1 MHRQYE
7 RILDRYRELQEELN
21 QPDVTSD
28 PARYQA
34 VVRELAELEERV
46 SAWQTY
52 LDQLEARREA
62 EEMLADPEL
71 ADLAGQ
77 EIQQLNQ
84 TIPEQEQLLRHL
96 LLPPDPSANRN
107 VILEIR
113 AGAGGEESALF
124 SADLYRMYDHYAAR
138 HGWKLAPISASPTEL
153 GGYKEIVC
161 SVTGHGVWSGFKY
174 ESGVHRVQRV
184 PVTESSGR
192 KQTSTCTVAVL
203 PEAEAVELDISP
215 NDLRIDTYRASGA
228 GGQYVNRT
236 DSAVRITHIPTGM
249 VVTCQDEKSQLRNRE
264 QAMRVLRARLLQAKR
279 DQAASAQAE
288 SRRIQVGTGDRS
300 ERIRTY
306 NFHESRVTDHRIGLT
321 LFRIQEIMDGDL
333 DEIVNALRLADE
345 EARWKAAAAES

>member
-21 QPDVTSD
+21 QPGVTGD

-46 SAWQTY
+46 SAWQDY
-52 LDQLEARREA
+52 RRAQDARREA
-62 EEMLADPEL
+62 EEMLSDPEMAEL
-71 ADLAGQ
+71 AKQ
-77 EIQQLNQ
+77 ELQRLSAEL
-84 TIPEQEQLLRHL
+84 PAREQHLRHL

-138 HGWKLAPISASPTEL
+138 HGWKLSPISASPTEL

-161 SVTGHGVWSGFKY
+161 SVTGQGVWAGFRF

-203 PEAEAVELDISP
+203 PEAEPVELEIAP
-215 NDLRIDTYRASGA
+215 GDLRIDTYRASGA

-236 DSAVRITHIPTGM
+236 DSAVRITHLPTGM

-264 QAMRVLRARLLQAKR
+264 QAMRVLRARLLQAQR
-279 DQAASAQAE
+279 QQAADAQAE
-288 SRRIQVGTGDRS
+288 NRRAQVGSGDRS

-333 DEIVNALRLADE
+333 DEIVEALRLADE
-345 EARWKAAAAES
+345 EARWQALAAES

>member
-21 QPDVTSD
+21 QPGVTGD

-46 SAWQTY
+46 SAWQDY
-52 LDQLEARREA
+52 RRALDARREA
-62 EEMLADPEL
+62 EEMLSDPEMAEL
-71 ADLAGQ
+71 AKQ
-77 EIQQLNQ
+77 ELQRLS
-84 TIPEQEQLLRHL
+84 TELPAREQHLRHL
-96 LLPPDPSANRN
+96 LLPPDPLANRN

-138 HGWKLAPISASPTEL
+138 HGWKLSPISASPTEL

-161 SVTGHGVWSGFKY
+161 SVTGRGVWAGFRF

-203 PEAEAVELDISP
+203 PEAEPVELEIAP
-215 NDLRIDTYRASGA
+215 GDLRIDTYRASGA

-236 DSAVRITHIPTGM
+236 DSAVRITHLPTGM

-264 QAMRVLRARLLQAKR
+264 QAMRVLRARLLQAQR
-279 DQAASAQAE
+279 QQAADAQAE
-288 SRRIQVGTGDRS
+288 NRRAQVGSGDRS

-333 DEIVNALRLADE
+333 DEIVEALRLADE
-345 EARWKAAAAES
+345 EARWQALAAES